1 MKKKWVKRL
10 LLLFLLLV
18 ALIQIG
24 AKPAAVAKLYLTVE
38 GQILFGPEEGKNELD
53 DSGAKLYLR
62 NRETLTTLRGLLGKG
77 LTVEEVTGAS
87 LKTWP
92 TPMYY
97 VGNTKVG
104 GNHCF
109 FIRIGFRSFVIFL
122 PEGKETRDFWAYV
135 DSVVEAGLQART

>member
-1 MKKKWVKRL
+1 MKRKWGKRVVLTL
-10 LLLFLLLV
+10 LLLAVLV
-18 ALIQIG
+18 QVG

-53 DSGAKLYLR
+53 DSGANLYLR
-62 NRETLTTLRGLLGKG
+62 DRETLTTLRGLLGKG

-92 TPMYY
+92 PPMYY

-104 GNHCF
+104 GNHGF
-109 FIRIGFRSFVIFL
+109 FIRVGFRSFVIFL